1 MQAGIVGAAAAVA
14 AALTTAPLPWLPEV
28 QQAPPGAP
36 AVPAAWDLLGGQPA
50 NRDHWQVRREA
61 IRSWWTEFLGPAPA
75 PLTDLAPEL
84 IQEDRIGDVLRQ
96 LVRLQVE
103 PGCVMEAY
111 LLRPAELGGRL
122 PGVVVLHS
130 TVDYTIRQPAGL
142 EGPETHHIGL
152 HLAQRGFVA
161 VCPRCFIWDY
171 AGATA
176 FGETVALLRER
187 HPGWR
192 GMGKMLY
199 DAQRAADYLQSL
211 DFVDPT
217 RLGCIGHSLGAK
229 EALFLAA
236 LDDRFSAAV
245 SSEGGVGLSFSN
257 WDAEWYLG
265 PAIREPGFGHDTHE
279 LLALAAPRPFLL
291 IGGGSADGAQSW
303 PYVAAAMPVYRL
315 MGGAEALGLLVH
327 DAGHSLPPIALE
339 RAYAWLEHHLGAE
352 REQGEA

>member
-1 MQAGIVGAAAAVA
+1 MQVHGLGTVALTA
-14 AALTTAPLPWLPEV
+14 AALAAAPLPWLPEV
-28 QQAPPGAP
+28 RQAPPGAP
-36 AVPAAWDLLGGQPA
+36 AAPAAWDLLAGRPHDREQ
-50 NRDHWQVRREA
+50 WLERRGA
-61 IRSWWTEFLGPAPA
+61 IRRWWLDFLGPAPEPPA
-75 PLTDLAPEL
+75 DLKPRVIE
-84 IQEDRIGDVLRQ
+84 EDRAGDVLRQ

-103 PGCVMEAY
+103 PGCWMEVY
-111 LLRPAELGGRL
+111 LLRPAMLDRRV

-142 EGPETHHIGL
+142 EGPASHHIGL
-152 HLAQRGFVA
+152 HLALRGFVT

-171 AGATA
+171 TGATT
-176 FGETVALLRER
+176 FGDAVARLRER

-199 DAQRAADYLQSL
+199 DAQRAADYLQGL
-211 DFVDPT
+211 GFVDPG

-229 EALFLAA
+229 ETLFLCA

-265 PAIREPGFGHDTHE
+265 PAIREPDFAHDTHE

-303 PYVAAAMPVYRL
+303 PFVAAAMPVYRL

-339 RAYAWLEHHLGAE
+339 RAYEWLEHHLGVA
-352 REQGEA
+352 RAA